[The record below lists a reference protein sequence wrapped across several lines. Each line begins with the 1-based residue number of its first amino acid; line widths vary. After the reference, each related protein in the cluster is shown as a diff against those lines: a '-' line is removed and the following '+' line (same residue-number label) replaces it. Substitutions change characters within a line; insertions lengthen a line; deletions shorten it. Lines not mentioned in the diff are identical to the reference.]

1 MKKCLSFLIYFA
13 LVINTVAPVFA
24 MDSNTGNSSNGI
36 EYVEGG
42 FEKLPELSDEEIE
55 WGIEKAL
62 QMQLAEIK
70 DVKER
75 KEVEVGIRQNL
86 EKIQVSVTRQNF
98 ETLHVSYSK
107 QGRSLGDIWN
117 KLVPDIHIKNKHVAG
132 TINAIITGVAFAAGA
147 GSLSL
152 ALKKYGA
159 KQLKVM
165 FTKTLKKRVIRKT
178 AIALGISIP
187 AIASFLD
194 YVIDP
199 VAKMAAYLDSKDK
212 KPNNGYLDVIW

>member
-1 MKKCLSFLIYFA
+1 MKKCLSFLICFA

-24 MDSNTGNSSNGI
+24 MDSNTDNSSNGI

-42 FEKLPELSDEEIE
+42 FEK
-55 WGIEKAL
+55 
-62 QMQLAEIK
+62 
-70 DVKER
+70 
-75 KEVEVGIRQNL
+75 
-86 EKIQVSVTRQNF
+86 IQVSVIRQNF

-165 FTKTLKKRVIRKT
+165 FTKTLKNELLEKLR
-178 AIALGISIP
+178 L
-187 AIASFLD
+187 L
-194 YVIDP
+194 
-199 VAKMAAYLDSKDK
+199 
-212 KPNNGYLDVIW
+212 